1 MSDLATLFVRMLIIG
16 IAVAAPV
23 GAMGVLLIQR
33 TLTSG
38 WRSGAATGLGIA
50 TADATYA
57 AVAAFGI
64 TAISDLLVDY
74 QTPLRLIGGVAL
86 LWLGWR
92 AFRAPAPTAPSV
104 AQVSHAR
111 NFSSAVGL
119 TLTNPLT
126 IMAFAAI
133 FAGAGLVTQPGA
145 SAAVVSIAGVALGSL
160 LWWTALILAVS
171 LVRHA
176 LSPRAMHAVNRASGV
191 VLAVFGV
198 IAIIAGGMSLIGG

>member
-1 MSDLATLFVRMLIIG
+1 MLIIG

-64 TAISDLLVDY
+64 TAISDLLVDF

-86 LWLGWR
+86 
-92 AFRAPAPTAPSV
+92 
-104 AQVSHAR
+104 
-111 NFSSAVGL
+111 
-119 TLTNPLT
+119 
-126 IMAFAAI
+126 
-133 FAGAGLVTQPGA
+133 
-145 SAAVVSIAGVALGSL
+145 GSL
-160 LWWTALILAVS
+160 LSQRFWPLTARTDADPMAADNSAPGAHWCAAVS
-171 LVRHA
+171 PPVMTV
-176 LSPRAMHAVNRASGV
+176 SPARTISPCSASRDT
-191 VLAVFGV
+191 
-198 IAIIAGGMSLIGG
+198 SQ